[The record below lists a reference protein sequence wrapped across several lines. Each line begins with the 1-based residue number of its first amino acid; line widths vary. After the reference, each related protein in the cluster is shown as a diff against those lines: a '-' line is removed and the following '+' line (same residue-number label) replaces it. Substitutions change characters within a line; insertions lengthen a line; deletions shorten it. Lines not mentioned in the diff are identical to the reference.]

1 MACQITLRGMEDV
14 VSEILAASSPA
25 DARVYLE
32 SEECMDVLL
41 ANRQAI
47 LPALDLLNPAQQPLG
62 VLYLL

>member
-1 MACQITLRGMEDV
+1 MEDV